1 MHYIDHLKG
10 HSVRAHEHIIAR
22 VLHYV
27 YKNCVNTISRGG
39 PEKNP
44 EKLVL
49 LNVNNLINERIR
61 PLKYFVTGAAVNHAW
76 QSVC

>member
-1 MHYIDHLKG
+1 
-10 HSVRAHEHIIAR
+10 
-22 VLHYV
+22 
-27 YKNCVNTISRGG
+27 VNTISRGG